1 MSSKWNG
8 LVNDLNKTE
17 IPEYAI
23 NKSLPSDSYFT
34 SDKTAKKCF
43 NILNESL
50 LKENINI
57 EDYTFIEPSAG
68 SGVFYNLMPS
78 NKRIGV
84 ELYDKNDKFIKSDY
98 LTWKPKNLK
107 DKYIVLGNPPFGV
120 RGAYALAF
128 INRSLLWSDYVGFIL
143 PMSFH
148 SNGKG
153 TNMKRVKNGHLIH
166 SQILEQESF
175 FSPDINK
182 EITINSLFQV
192 WKRGKGKSVFSDYD
206 VSAYVDIFTVCAS
219 PDRLCGLD
227 KIGKYDF
234 YVSSSFFGNTLKTV
248 YDFEDVKYKSG
259 YGVIVKKSKNQILS
273 KIKNIEWNKYSS
285 LATNSVKHI
294 RRHAIEKCLFELG
307 FGLEIDEENTG
318 ATLNNFFGINKHEN

>member
-1 MSSKWNG
+1 MKKLSSKWDG
-8 LVNDLNKTE
+8 LVNNLNKTE

-43 NILNESL
+43 SIFIDTLS
-50 LKENINI
+50 KENIDI
-57 EDYTFIEPSAG
+57 EDYIFIEPSAG
-68 SGVFYNLMPS
+68 SGVFYNLMPT

-84 ELYDKNDKFIKSDY
+84 EFYNKNKEFIKADY
-98 LTWKPKNLK
+98 LTWKPENLK
-107 DKYIVLGNPPFGV
+107 DKYVVLGNPPFGV

-128 INRSLLWSDYVGFIL
+128 VNRSLLWADYVGFIL

-153 TNMKRVKNGHLIH
+153 TNMKRVNNGHLIY

-192 WKRGKGKSVFSDYD
+192 WKKGKGKSIFSNYD
-206 VSAYVDIFTVCAS
+206 VSEYVDIFTVCAS

-227 KIGKYDF
+227 KIGRYDF
-234 YVSSSFFGNTLKTV
+234 YVSSSFFGDSLKIV

-259 YGVIVKKSKNQILS
+259 YGIIIKKSKDKILS
-273 KIKNIEWNKYSS
+273 KIKNIEWNEYGS

-294 RRHAIEKCLFELG
+294 RRHHIENCLFDLG
-307 FGLEIDEENTG
+307 FGAQIKEHETTLEPFLT
-318 ATLNNFFGINKHEN
+318 